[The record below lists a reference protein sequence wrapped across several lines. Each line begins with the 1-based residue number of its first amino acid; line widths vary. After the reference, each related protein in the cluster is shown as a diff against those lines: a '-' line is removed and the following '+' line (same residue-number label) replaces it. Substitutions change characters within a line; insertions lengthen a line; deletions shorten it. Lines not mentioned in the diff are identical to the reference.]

1 MPILVYFCVSL
12 SECVCVHY
20 GTAHGTETP
29 VCVCVCHVCDKLT
42 LICQSHRALEVCL
55 WAHMSDV
62 ATGTVM
68 TQSNQSWALRCM
80 HRHKHTHHKI

>member
-1 MPILVYFCVSL
+1 MAQLMARKPQC
-12 SECVCVHY
+12 
-20 GTAHGTETP
+20 
-29 VCVCVCHVCDKLT
+29 VCVCVLLEMCHVCDKLT
-42 LICQSHRALEVCL
+42 LIRQSHHALEVCL

-68 TQSNQSWALRCM
+68 TQSNQSWVLRCM